1 MSADKANRVNEFENV
16 AQRQKELKLRRYFVG
31 DREQALDKISDSV
44 QALKENND
52 VTSIFD
58 ELPGS
63 VPIPD
68 DVEIKVV
75 YKDGKAG
82 HKLEYQIR
90 WPVKSSGR
98 QPF

>member
-1 MSADKANRVNEFENV
+1 MGKEFDKV
-16 AQRQKELKLRRYFVG
+16 AGTGKDVRQKELKLRRYFVG
-31 DREQALDKISDSV
+31 DRNQALDKIADSV
-44 QALKENND
+44 QALKHDND
-52 VTSIFD
+52 VAGIFD

-75 YKDGKAG
+75 YKDGRAG

-90 WPVKSSGR
+90 WPVKSSKR
-98 QPF
+98 NPF